1 MVARVDAG
9 VRGAWERNRTK
20 ILHPVPG
27 SPLDPVAWAMEV
39 P

>member
-1 MVARVDAG
+1 MAARVDAG
-9 VRGAWERNRTK
+9 VRGTWERHRTK

-27 SPLDPVAWAMEV
+27 SPLDPVALAMEV